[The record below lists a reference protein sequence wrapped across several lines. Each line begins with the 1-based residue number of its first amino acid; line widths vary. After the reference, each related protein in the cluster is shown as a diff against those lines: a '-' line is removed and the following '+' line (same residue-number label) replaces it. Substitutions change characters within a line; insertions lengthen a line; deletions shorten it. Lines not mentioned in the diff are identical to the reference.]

1 MKIIAIG
8 GGGFT
13 HDTFPELDDFCLKQ
27 TGRSSPRIA
36 YIGTASHD
44 DPAKIA
50 RFRSRFAKI
59 SSAQIHLPM
68 SLSAAEL
75 AHRLDGIDLVYV
87 GGGNT
92 EEMVNSWRAD
102 AWDGVLRDA
111 CRSGV
116 TLAGVS
122 AGAVC
127 WFDAFLFSS
136 GQGPMR
142 PLAGLGLIPMG
153 ACPHFSTET
162 ERHAALHKAVAE
174 GAMPTTLA
182 IDDGAAVA
190 FENGSPVALCS
201 ATPGAG
207 ACFVSRTDTGSEEV
221 DLSVG

>member
-27 TGRSSPRIA
+27 SGLSCPRIA

-44 DPAKIA
+44 DPSKVA
-50 RFRSRFAKI
+50 RFKSRFPQT

-68 SLSAAEL
+68 SLSAREL
-75 AHRLDGIDLVYV
+75 AYRLDGVDLVYV

-92 EEMVNSWRAD
+92 EEMVNTWRSNE
-102 AWDGVLRDA
+102 WDRVLGDA

-127 WFDAFLFSS
+127 WFDAFLFNS

-153 ACPHFSTET
+153 ACPHYSTET
-162 ERHAALHKAVAE
+162 ERHAALHKAVAD

-182 IDDGAAVA
+182 VDDGAAVV
-190 FENGSPVALCS
+190 FENGRPVAMCS
-201 ATPGAG
+201 ATPGAW
-207 ACFVSRTDTGSEEV
+207 AYCVSRTDTGTEEME
-221 DLSVG
+221 LSVG

>member
-1 MKIIAIG
+1 MKIIVIG

-13 HDTFPELDDFCLKQ
+13 HDSFPELDDFCLEQ

-44 DPAKIA
+44 DSAKIA
-50 RFRSRFAKI
+50 RFKSRFATS

-68 SLSAAEL
+68 FLSAEEL
-75 AHRLDGIDLVYV
+75 ARQLDGIDLIYV

-92 EEMVNSWRAD
+92 EEMVNTWRGN
-102 AWDGVLRDA
+102 AWDRVLGDA
-111 CRSGV
+111 GRSGV
-116 TLAGVS
+116 VLAGVS

-153 ACPHFSTET
+153 ACPHYSTEP
-162 ERHAALHKAVAE
+162 ERHAALHKAVSE
-174 GAMPTTLA
+174 GAMPRTLA

-190 FENGSPVALCS
+190 FENARPVAMCT

-207 ACFVSRTDTGSEEV
+207 ARYVSRTDTGSEEV
-221 DLSVG
+221 ALTVG

>member
-13 HDTFPELDDFCLKQ
+13 HNTFPELDDFCLKQ
-27 TGRSSPRIA
+27 TQRSSPRIA

-44 DPAKIA
+44 DPEKIV
-50 RFRSRFAKI
+50 RFQSRFAKV

-75 AHRLDGIDLVYV
+75 ARRIAGLDLIYV

-92 EEMVNSWRAD
+92 EEMVNTWRRNQ
-102 AWDGVLRDA
+102 WGRVLGDA

-116 TLAGVS
+116 VLAGVS

-142 PLAGLGLIPMG
+142 PLAGLGLVPMG
-153 ACPHFSTET
+153 ACPHYSTDT

-190 FENGSPVALCS
+190 FENARPVAMCS

-207 ACFVSRTDTGSEEV
+207 AYCVSRTDTGSEEV
-221 DLSVG
+221 ALSVG

>member
-13 HDTFPELDDFCLKQ
+13 HETFPELDDFCLNQTNCKQ
-27 TGRSSPRIA
+27 PRIA
-36 YIGTASHD
+36 YIGTASGD
-44 DPAKIA
+44 DTTKVA
-50 RFRSRFAKI
+50 RFKSRFANV
-59 SSAQIHLPM
+59 SEAQIHLPM
-68 SLSAAEL
+68 SLSATEL
-75 AHRLDGIDLVYV
+75 AGRLANVDLVYV

-92 EEMVNSWRAD
+92 EAMINTWRHNG
-102 AWDGVLRDA
+102 WDRVLGDA

-142 PLAGLGLIPMG
+142 PLVGLGLIPLG
-153 ACPHFSTET
+153 ACPHYSTET
-162 ERHAALHKAVAE
+162 DRHAALHKAVAT
-174 GAMPTTLA
+174 GKMPTTLA

-190 FENGSPVALCS
+190 FENARPVAICS
-201 ATPGAG
+201 AAPGAG
-207 ACFVSRTDTGSEEV
+207 VYRVNQTATGTSQAP
-221 DLSVG
+221 LTIG

>member
-27 TGRSSPRIA
+27 TGCTFPKIA
-36 YIGTASHD
+36 YIGTANHD
-44 DPAKIA
+44 NPTKIA
-50 RFRSRFAKI
+50 RFKHRFAKI

-68 SLSAAEL
+68 SLSATQL
-75 AHRLDGIDLVYV
+75 ARRLDGVDLLYV

-92 EEMVNSWRAD
+92 EEMVDMWRRN
-102 AWDGVLRDA
+102 AWDRVLGDTY
-111 CRSGV
+111 RSGV

-142 PLAGLGLIPMG
+142 PLTGLGLIPMG
-153 ACPHFSTET
+153 ACPHYSTET
-162 ERHAALHKAVAE
+162 ERHVALHKAVAE

-182 IDDGAAVA
+182 IDDGAAVT
-190 FENGSPVALCS
+190 FKNGRPVAMCS
-201 ATPGAG
+201 ATLGAG
-207 ACFVSRTDTGSEEV
+207 AYYVRRTDTGSEEV
-221 DLSVG
+221 ALSLG

>member
-27 TGRSSPRIA
+27 TGLSSPRLA

-44 DPAKIA
+44 DPSKIA
-50 RFRSRFAKI
+50 RFKSRFAHV

-75 AHRLDGIDLVYV
+75 TRHLNGVDLVYV

-92 EEMVNSWRAD
+92 EEMVNTWRSN
-102 AWDGVLRDA
+102 AWDRVLSDA

-127 WFDAFLFSS
+127 WFDAFLFNS

-153 ACPHFSTET
+153 ACPHYSTET

-190 FENGSPVALCS
+190 FENARAAAMCS

-207 ACFVSRTDTGSEEV
+207 AYWVSRTDTGSHQV
-221 DLSVG
+221 ALSVR

>member
-27 TGRSSPRIA
+27 TGLSSPRLA

-44 DPAKIA
+44 DPSKIA
-50 RFRSRFAKI
+50 RFKSRFAKV

-75 AHRLDGIDLVYV
+75 TRHLEGVDLVYV

-92 EEMVNSWRAD
+92 EEMVNTWRSN
-102 AWDGVLRDA
+102 AWDRVLSDA

-127 WFDAFLFSS
+127 WFDAFLFNS

-142 PLAGLGLIPMG
+142 PLAGLGLIPIG
-153 ACPHFSTET
+153 ACPHYSTET

-190 FENGSPVALCS
+190 FENARPAAMCS

-207 ACFVSRTDTGSEEV
+207 AYWVSRTDTGSYQV
-221 DLSVG
+221 ALSVG

>member
-27 TGRSSPRIA
+27 TGLSCPRLA

-44 DPAKIA
+44 DPSKIA
-50 RFRSRFAKI
+50 RFRSRFANV
-59 SSAQIHLPM
+59 SSARIHLPM

-75 AHRLDGIDLVYV
+75 ARHLNGVDLVYV

-92 EEMVNSWRAD
+92 EEMLDTWRSN
-102 AWDGVLRDA
+102 AWDRVLGDA

-127 WFDAFLFSS
+127 WFDAFLFRSE
-136 GQGPMR
+136 QGPMR
-142 PLAGLGLIPMG
+142 PLAGLGLIPLG
-153 ACPHFSTET
+153 ACPHYSTEK

-174 GAMPTTLA
+174 GAIPTTLA

-190 FENGSPVALCS
+190 FENARPSAMCS

-207 ACFVSRTDTGSEEV
+207 ACYVSRTDTGSEEV
-221 DLSVG
+221 VLSIG

>member
-13 HDTFPELDDFCLKQ
+13 HETYPELDDFCLKQ
-27 TGRSSPRIA
+27 TGRTQPRIA
-36 YIGTASHD
+36 FIGTASRD
-44 DPAKIA
+44 DPTKIA
-50 RFRSRFAKI
+50 RFKSRFAEV
-59 SSAQIHLPM
+59 SEAQIHLPM
-68 SLSAAEL
+68 SLTATEL
-75 AHRLDGIDLVYV
+75 AHSLASVDLIYV

-92 EEMVNSWRAD
+92 EEMVNTWRSNE
-102 AWDGVLRDA
+102 WDRVLGDA

-153 ACPHFSTET
+153 ACPHYSTET
-162 ERHAALHKAVAE
+162 DRSAALHKAVAT
-174 GAMPTTLA
+174 GKMPTTLA

-190 FENGSPVALCS
+190 FENARPVAICS
-201 ATPGAG
+201 ATLGADAYCVSQTATG
-207 ACFVSRTDTGSEEV
+207 ACEAS
-221 DLSVG
+221 LSIG